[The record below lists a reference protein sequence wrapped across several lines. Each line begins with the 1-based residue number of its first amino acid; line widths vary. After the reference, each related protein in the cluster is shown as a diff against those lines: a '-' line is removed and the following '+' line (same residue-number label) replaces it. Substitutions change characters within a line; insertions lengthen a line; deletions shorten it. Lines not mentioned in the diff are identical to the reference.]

1 LYQKPRQFYI
11 IARIIIDSSM
21 NSRMNSRLTG
31 SPDARPPRRDSAH
44 FSPTNRRG
52 IFEFPCNAA
61 AMGKKLTRVL
71 R

>member
-31 SPDARPPRRDSAH
+31 SRTRVRRAWIRPIFATIRG
-44 FSPTNRRG
+44 G
-52 IFEFPCNAA
+52 IFDSLQR
-61 AMGKKLTRVL
+61 GRDG
-71 R
+71 